1 MGIIPRCKTGIC
13 HCPECNGKETEGRK
27 TGKVFSCLK
36 SHNNEKKKQYAAK
49 AREKTQVRGIYK
61 TQDRQIGK
69 DYTELDIWFKER
81 RKELTGRCKHCGS
94 PSCKHDDKYYKHS
107 IAHILPKA
115 YFPSVATHPENFIEL
130 CFWKNNCHGNMD
142 NKVLDLIDMNC
153 FDEIITKFCKI
164 YPSIAKEERRR
175 IPPILLEYIKNEM

>member
-1 MGIIPRCKTGIC
+1 MSIIPRTKTGDCVCGCGGKGIAVIKV
-13 HCPECNGKETEGRK
+13 GKEK
-27 TGKVFSCLK
+27 YCLSSYHK
-36 SHNNEKKKQYAAK
+36 EKAAQYAAK
-49 AREKTQVRGIYK
+49 AREKTIVRSIYK
-61 TQDRQIGK
+61 AQDKQIAK

-81 RKELTGRCKHCGS
+81 RKEMTGRCKHCGGH
-94 PSCKHDDKYYKHS
+94 SCKHDDKYFKHS

-115 YFPSVATHPENFIEL
+115 YFPSVATHPDNWIEL

-175 IPPILLEYIKNEM
+175 IPSILLQYIETEI